1 MERKS
6 EKKNTSNKAKSDQIS
21 NDMFARW
28 NFSSKM
34 HAVMSIYIIHTHT
47 EHIHIQE
54 AAINNEKVRSK
65 LVCPTFC

>member
-34 HAVMSIYIIHTHT
+34 HAIMSIYIHTYT
-47 EHIHIQE
+47 YIYRKQLSIM
-54 AAINNEKVRSK
+54 KR
-65 LVCPTFC
+65 